1 MASTCKCEYCGAT
14 ISTNNKM
21 CPNCGA
27 SNPLY
32 VVDEERIITDPQ
44 TIEELQEYCAERGMP
59 LARMRFFIGVDFKD
73 PKAFGIYRA
82 PDGDVVVYK
91 NKADGTRA
99 IRYKGRDE
107 RHAVNE
113 IYGKLLEECHNRG
126 IYPDGKSSTPYMSN
140 SNSRESYYTRS
151 NRTNASNSFANSII
165 SNFSRNSSD
174 AARKGCRSSSVAIL
188 VWISIMAFCFIF
200 MNVKMSEARNHPSG
214 YYKYN
219 DDMYF
224 RQGNNWY
231 YYDDAIN
238 DWYEVDNSITDSMY
252 DANKDYYY
260 EGSWNSDWGSSFYNS
275 DAYREY
281 QESRSSSSSDND
293 WDSGSSDSS
302 WDDWDSGSTDWD
314 SDW

>member
-1 MASTCKCEYCGAT
+1 MASTCKCDYCGAT
-14 ISTNNKM
+14 IATNNKV

-32 VVDEERIITDPQ
+32 VVDEDRIITDPQ

-73 PKAFGIYRA
+73 PKAFGIYREN
-82 PDGDVVVYK
+82 DGDVVVYK

-99 IRYKGRDE
+99 IRYKGKDE

-126 IYPDGKSSTPYMSN
+126 IYPDGKSSSPYMSRRMGQG
-140 SNSRESYYTRS
+140 SAYTRS
-151 NRTNASNSFANSII
+151 TLNTSFTPSDFSSNYVNGAK
-165 SNFSRNSSD
+165 R
-174 AARKGCRSSSVAIL
+174 GCRGASVAIIIW
-188 VWISIMAFCFIF
+188 VSIMAFSMIFIHI
-200 MNVKMSEARNHPSG
+200 KTSEAKNHPRG
-214 YYKYN
+214 YYKYE

-231 YYDDAIN
+231 YYDDSDN
-238 DWYEVDNSITDSMY
+238 DWYQVDNSITDSLY
-252 DANKDYYY
+252 DAEQEYYY
-260 EGSWNSDWGSSFYNS
+260 GEAWGSDWGTSFYNS

-281 QESRSSSSSDND
+281 QDSHSSSSSSSDD
-293 WDSGSSDSS
+293 SWDSGSD

>member
-99 IRYKGRDE
+99 VRYKGRDE

-126 IYPDGKSSTPYMSN
+126 IYPDGKSSTPYMSK
-140 SNSRESYYTRS
+140 SNRQESYYTRS
-151 NRTNASNSFANSII
+151 NRTNASFVN
-165 SNFSRNSSD
+165 NFSGNFSKGTN
-174 AARKGCRSSSVAIL
+174 KGCRPMSTAIIVWVA
-188 VWISIMAFCFIF
+188 IMAFCFIF
-200 MNVKMSEARNHPSG
+200 LHVKMADARNHPKG

-231 YYDDAIN
+231 YYDDTDD
-238 DWYEVDNSITDSMY
+238 DWYQVDNGITDSLY
-252 DANKDYYY
+252 EADKDYYY
-260 EGSWNSDWGSSFYNS
+260 GENWGSDWGSSFYNS

-281 QESRSSSSSDND
+281 QESHSSSNDDDDD
-293 WDSGSSDSS
+293 WDSGSSDSD

>member
-1 MASTCKCEYCGAT
+1 
-14 ISTNNKM
+14 
-21 CPNCGA
+21 
-27 SNPLY
+27 
-32 VVDEERIITDPQ
+32 
-44 TIEELQEYCAERGMP
+44 
-59 LARMRFFIGVDFKD
+59 
-73 PKAFGIYRA
+73 
-82 PDGDVVVYK
+82 
-91 NKADGTRA
+91 
-99 IRYKGRDE
+99 
-107 RHAVNE
+107 
-113 IYGKLLEECHNRG
+113 
-126 IYPDGKSSTPYMSN
+126 
-140 SNSRESYYTRS
+140 
-151 NRTNASNSFANSII
+151 
-165 SNFSRNSSD
+165 
-174 AARKGCRSSSVAIL
+174 
-188 VWISIMAFCFIF
+188 

>member
-1 MASTCKCEYCGAT
+1 MASTCKCDYCGAT
-14 ISTNNKM
+14 IATNNKV

-32 VVDEERIITDPQ
+32 VVDEDRIITDPQ

-73 PKAFGIYRA
+73 PKAFGIYREN
-82 PDGDVVVYK
+82 DGDVVVYK

-99 IRYKGRDE
+99 IRYKGKDE

-126 IYPDGKSSTPYMSN
+126 IYPDGKSSSPYMSRRMN
-140 SNSRESYYTRS
+140 GGNTYTRS
-151 NRTNASNSFANSII
+151 TSNTSFTPSD
-165 SNFSRNSSD
+165 FSRNYSD
-174 AARKGCRSSSVAIL
+174 SAKRGCKRASVAII
-188 VWISIMAFCFIF
+188 VWASIMAFCMIF
-200 MNVKMSEARNHPSG
+200 VHVKLSQTRNHPSG

-231 YYDDAIN
+231 YYDDSDN
-238 DWYEVDNSITDSMY
+238 DWYQVDNSITDTLY
-252 DANKDYYY
+252 DAEKDYYY

-281 QESRSSSSSDND
+281 QESRSSSSSSSSDND
-293 WDSGSSDSS
+293 WDSGSS